1 MLVNTR
7 KRLLRP
13 QQLVFNIRTLVKYSA
28 IAFYLSSNTL
38 VTSSFSLEPR
48 TGINQ
53 RSASKYDPPK
63 KLQTLPFLVHRGG
76 SINPLKMSSTS
87 TEAVAPLEAT
97 AGEKLEALRSKMKEL
112 DLDVYIVPSDDPH
125 LSEYVPPAYA
135 RSCFISGFGGSAG
148 TAVIFNDEALLWTDS
163 RYAYVLSRDDVLI
176 FLFSISSS

>member
-28 IAFYLSSNTL
+28 IAFCLSSNTL
-38 VTSSFSLEPR
+38 VTSSFSLEPG

-63 KLQTLPFLVHRGG
+63 KLQTSVLRGS

-97 AGEKLEALRSKMKEL
+97 TGEKLEALRSKMKEL

-135 RSCFISGFGGSAG
+135 RRCFISGFCGSAG

>member
-28 IAFYLSSNTL
+28 IAFCLSSNTL

-48 TGINQ
+48 TGTGINQ

-63 KLQTLPFLVHRGG
+63 KLQTSVLRGS

-97 AGEKLEALRSKMKEL
+97 TGEKLEALRSKMKEL

-135 RSCFISGFGGSAG
+135 RRSFISGFGGSAG

-163 RYAYVLSRDDVLI
+163 RYVLSIVT
-176 FLFSISSS
+176 

>member
-1 MLVNTR
+1 
-7 KRLLRP
+7 
-13 QQLVFNIRTLVKYSA
+13 
-28 IAFYLSSNTL
+28 
-38 VTSSFSLEPR
+38 
-48 TGINQ
+48 
-53 RSASKYDPPK
+53 
-63 KLQTLPFLVHRGG
+63 
-76 SINPLKMSSTS
+76 MSSTS

-97 AGEKLEALRSKMKEL
+97 TGEKLEALRSKMKEL

-135 RSCFISGFGGSAG
+135 RRCFISGFCGSAG

>member
-28 IAFYLSSNTL
+28 IAFCLSSNTL

-48 TGINQ
+48 TGTGINQ

-97 AGEKLEALRSKMKEL
+97 TGEKTFILCHRMILISLSMCPQLMPEDVSSVVFVEVLVLLLFSMMK
-112 DLDVYIVPSDDPH
+112 PS
-125 LSEYVPPAYA
+125 
-135 RSCFISGFGGSAG
+135 SGPIQGMYCQ
-148 TAVIFNDEALLWTDS
+148 LL
-163 RYAYVLSRDDVLI
+163 RDDVFV
-176 FLFSISSS
+176 FLFSTSSS